1 MKIICAAF
9 AVSFFIALQPF
20 RSFAA
25 QTDDAARTGEPEA
38 RKAREIVVTA
48 ARYREGISSVPS
60 RVTVITEDEI
70 RNSTARNIPDLLR
83 GVASIHVSDIAGNNR
98 HFTVDLRGFGET
110 AALNTLVL
118 VDGRRVNQADLSG
131 TDWTLIPLER
141 VKRIEILHGGA
152 GSVLYGDN
160 ATGGVIHIITREAG
174 PTEGGVSAVAGSY
187 DTFKGLAYA
196 GGSWNDLAG
205 SFAVKYLTSD
215 GYRDNSGNEATD
227 LDAKLSYTPAE
238 DLSLY
243 LGGRYHRDDAG
254 LPGAIKESDFAAGT
268 QRRETIH
275 PDDFVEVEDYAVEG
289 GAEYAFLNDS
299 LFKLDLTWRS
309 RDALSFASYVGG
321 NFTGDT
327 VIDTVIVSPQFIFH
341 SAPRGMNNTLTLGF
355 DYHGDREDITNE
367 SIFFGEETGGIFKLE
382 KDNYGLYVQ
391 DELELKPGLYLSGGY
406 RYDWADFSFS
416 PGGPDSPDG
425 TGMDEN
431 LFMAGAN
438 YTYRGR
444 SYTYFSYSR
453 SFRYPVLDEIF
464 NFFTSTITTDL
475 TAQTTDS
482 FEVGFRHYLG
492 EKSYLHL
499 NLFASSTEDE
509 IYFNPAAFTNQ
520 NLDGDARRRGV
531 EISFDA
537 APRPWLG
544 LSGSYAHMASDID
557 GGAFDGKDV
566 PNVPENKAVLRAL
579 FFAGRGITAVVEGI
593 YVGERLF
600 VGDFGNDFDRQDDF
614 SVLNLKLEYAWKSLV
629 AHVTVNNATDEKYSE
644 YGALG
649 GFPVERGFFPSPERN
664 FSAGLSIAW

>member
-1 MKIICAAF
+1 MKTVF
-9 AVSFFIALQPF
+9 FTLAVSLLLALQPICSCASPPDNGP
-20 RSFAA
+20 RAG
-25 QTDDAARTGEPEA
+25 DPEVLRA
-38 RKAREIVVTA
+38 GEIVVTA

-60 RVTVITEDEI
+60 QVTVITEKEI

-83 GVASIHVSDIAGNNR
+83 GVAAIHVNDIAGNNR

-141 VKRIEILHGGA
+141 VERIEILHGGA

-174 PTEGGVSAVAGSY
+174 PTEAGVSVVAGSY
-187 DTFKGLAYA
+187 DTFKGLAGA
-196 GGSWNDLAG
+196 GGSWKDLAG

-227 LDAKLSYTPAE
+227 LDVNLSYTPAE
-238 DLSLY
+238 DLALY

-254 LPGAIKESDFAAGT
+254 LPGAVKESDFAAGV
-268 QRRETIH
+268 QRRETVH

-289 GAEYAFLNDS
+289 GAEYAFLNDG

-327 VIDTVIVSPQFIFH
+327 VIDTVIVSPQLIFH
-341 SAPRGMNNTLTLGF
+341 GAPRGMNNTLTFGF

-367 SIFFGEETGGIFKLE
+367 SIFFGDATGGVFTLE

-391 DELELKPGLYLSGGY
+391 DELEVSRGLYLSGGY

-416 PGGPDSPDG
+416 PGSPDG
-425 TGMDEN
+425 TSMDES

-438 YTYRGR
+438 YTYSGK
-444 SYTYFSYSR
+444 SYAYFGYSR

-464 NFFTSTITTDL
+464 NFFTSTITADL
-475 TAQTTDS
+475 TSQSTDNI
-482 FEVGFRHYLG
+482 EIGLRHYVG
-492 EKSYLHL
+492 RKGYVHL
-499 NLFASSTEDE
+499 NLFASSTADE
-509 IYFNPAAFTNQ
+509 IYFNPALFTNE
-520 NLDGDARRRGV
+520 NLDGDALRRGV

-537 APRPWLG
+537 QPLAWLG
-544 LSGSYAHMASDID
+544 LNGSYAHMESDID
-557 GGAFDGKDV
+557 GGAFDGNDV
-566 PNVPENKAVLRAL
+566 PNVPDDKAVLRAL
-579 FFAGRGITAVVEGI
+579 FFGGRGITAIVEGI

-600 VGDFGNDFDRQDDF
+600 VGDYANGFESQESF
-614 SVLNLKLEYAWKSLV
+614 SVLNLKLEYEWRNLA
-629 AHVTVNNATDEKYSE
+629 AHFTVSNATDERYSE

-664 FSAGLSIAW
+664 FSAGLSLSW